1 MIAQAP
7 PAPAREFRMFLE
19 LALVLGLPLLAVFIG
34 STLAIVAYTKGFTAL
49 PEPAALSAP
58 HH

>member
-1 MIAQAP
+1 MSMPIHSKP
-7 PAPAREFRMFLE
+7 KSESRLFLE
-19 LALVLGLPLLAVFIG
+19 LGLVLGLPLASVFIA